1 MTARPMIARM
11 FSRAA
16 AACALLLGLLALPA
30 PASADPSDIAAAARG
45 VVRVVVLGHDGD
57 QLFPVSHG
65 TGFVVQGDRILTN
78 AHVVEE
84 VLQLPGLTL
93 GIVPPQGG
101 EAVPGRIVAFS
112 PKNDLALIQATKP
125 MHLPALALASA
136 LPQDSTLVSA
146 VGYPMNVD
154 KAQGLS
160 VADVLRPQP
169 PVKSQ
174 GYISGERPTRDF
186 DTLLHTAPIARG
198 NSGGPLLDGCGR
210 VVGANSF
217 GTDSGGAD
225 AEFFFAVSTRE
236 ILPFLRANGVEPV
249 VNGLPCRSLAELDA
263 QERAQ
268 SEREAGAAMELAR
281 RQEAQATR
289 QRDEARREAE
299 FAIVEERDNG
309 MAIAA
314 LLLALSVLTGLY
326 AWHARERGDRRRTLA
341 AGAVTALAL
350 AGMLVAWF
358 TRPGM
363 NQIERRAVAALAR
376 HATPAQT
383 SAQTKT
389 GTPAK
394 AAATRMVCT
403 IDLARSRV
411 TTAETDDV
419 PLSWSA
425 QGCVNQRTQYGL
437 SGDQWSRVLVPQD
450 EEAVSV
456 ARYAPDKRE
465 YRVERY
471 LLGHDAMA
479 AVRTERGK
487 YEPPACGG
495 GDVAARTLGERQ
507 AAIAALLP
515 AQPNERL
522 VYTCRPAD

>member
-1 MTARPMIARM
+1 MIAGLFPR
-11 FSRAA
+11 FAA
-16 AACALLLGLLALPA
+16 AMALVLGLFALPA
-30 PASADPSDIAAAARG
+30 PAGADPSDITAAARG

-65 TGFVVQGDRILTN
+65 TGFVVQGDRIVTN

-101 EAVPGRIVAFS
+101 EAVPGQILAFS
-112 PKNDLALIQATKP
+112 PKNDLALIEASKP
-125 MHLPALALASA
+125 LHLPPLAIASG

-154 KAQGLS
+154 RAQGLS

-198 NSGGPLLDGCGR
+198 NSGGPLLDNCGR

-217 GTDSGGAD
+217 GTDSQGAD

-236 ILPFLRANGVEPV
+236 ILPFLRANGVEPL

-268 SEREAGAAMELAR
+268 SEREAQAAMDLAR
-281 RQEAQATR
+281 RQEAQSAK
-289 QRDEARREAE
+289 QRDDARRDAQYAILEA
-299 FAIVEERDNG
+299 RDNG

-314 LLLALSVLTGLY
+314 LLLALSVLAGLY
-326 AWHARERGDRRRTLA
+326 AWHMREKGDQRATMI
-341 AGAVTALAL
+341 AGTVTGIAL
-350 AGMLVAWF
+350 AGMLLAWF

-363 NQIERRAVAALAR
+363 NEVEQRAVAALAR
-376 HATPAQT
+376 HATPSKPQGKPK
-383 SAQTKT
+383 S
-389 GTPAK
+389 PAK
-394 AAATRMVCT
+394 QAASQMVCT

-411 TTAETDDV
+411 TTAETEDV

-425 QGCVNQRTQYGL
+425 DGCVNSRSQYGL
-437 SGDQWSRVLVPQD
+437 SSGQWSRVLVPQD

-465 YRVERY
+465 YRVDRY

-479 AVRTERGK
+479 AVRSERAK
-487 YEPPACGG
+487 FEPPACGG
-495 GDVAARTLGERQ
+495 GDAAARTFGERQ

-515 AQPNERL
+515 TQPNERL
-522 VYTCRPAD
+522 VYTCRGTD

>member
-1 MTARPMIARM
+1 MTARPMTTRIA
-11 FSRAA
+11 SRFAA
-16 AACALLLGLLALPA
+16 ILALLLGLLALPA
-30 PASADPSDIAAAARG
+30 PASADPADITAAARG

-57 QLFPVSHG
+57 RLFPVSHG

-101 EAVPGRIVAFS
+101 EAVPGRIVSYS
-112 PKNDLALIQATKP
+112 PKNDLALIEATKP

-174 GYISGERPTRDF
+174 GYISGARPTRDF

-198 NSGGPLLDGCGR
+198 NSGGPLLDNCGR

-217 GTDSGGAD
+217 GTDSSGAD

-281 RQEAQATR
+281 RQEALAAK
-289 QRDEARREAE
+289 QRDDARREAE

-309 MAIAA
+309 IAIAA

-326 AWHARERGDRRRTLA
+326 TWHARERGDRRRTLA

-350 AGMLVAWF
+350 AGMLLAWF

-363 NQIERRAVAALAR
+363 NQVERRAVATLAR
-376 HATPAQT
+376 HATPTQA
-383 SAQTKT
+383 KV
-389 GTPAK
+389 GTAAKPAT
-394 AAATRMVCT
+394 ARMICT

-411 TTAETDDV
+411 TTAETADV
-419 PLSWSA
+419 PLSWSTD
-425 QGCVNQRTQYGL
+425 GCVNQRTQYGL
-437 SGDQWSRVLVPQD
+437 AGGQWSRILVPQE
-450 EEAVSV
+450 EEAVSI

-471 LLGHDAMA
+471 LLDHDAIA
-479 AVRTERGK
+479 AVRAERAK
-487 YEPPACGG
+487 YEPSVCGG
-495 GDVAARTLGERQ
+495 GDAAARTLGERQ
-507 AAIAALLP
+507 AVIAALLP

-522 VYTCRPAD
+522 VYACRPAD